1 MRFNSHSDLAG
12 KHAFLSASKSHWVNY
27 DTEKLERVYRTA
39 MAARRGSELHDFAQ
53 QAIKLGIRMSRV
65 PKTINDY
72 INDGIG
78 FRMTTEQI
86 LVYSPRCF
94 GTADTI
100 SFRDDVLRI
109 HDLKTGVIPGKPTQL
124 EVYTA
129 LFCLEYGVKPSTIR
143 TELRIYQNDDVI
155 IWEPE
160 LDDIVHIMDRIVT
173 FDAFLSRKEQ
183 EDLA

>member
-12 KHAFLSASKSHWVNY
+12 RHAFLSASKSHWVNY
-27 DTEKLERVYRTA
+27 DTEKLDRIYRTA
-39 MAARRGSELHDFAQ
+39 MLAKRGTEMHEFAQ
-53 QAIKLGIRMSRV
+53 NAIRLGIRMPRTS
-65 PKTINDY
+65 KTINDY
-72 INDGIG
+72 INDAIG
-78 FRMTTEQI
+78 FRMIPEQM

-100 SFRDDVLRI
+100 SFRDEVLRV
-109 HDLKTGVIPGKPTQL
+109 HDLKTGVIPGKTTQL
-124 EVYTA
+124 EIYTA
-129 LFCLEYGVKPSTIR
+129 LFCLEYGIKPSTIGI
-143 TELRIYQNDDVI
+143 ELRIYQNDDIV

-173 FDAFLSRKEQ
+173 FDAYLSRVEQ